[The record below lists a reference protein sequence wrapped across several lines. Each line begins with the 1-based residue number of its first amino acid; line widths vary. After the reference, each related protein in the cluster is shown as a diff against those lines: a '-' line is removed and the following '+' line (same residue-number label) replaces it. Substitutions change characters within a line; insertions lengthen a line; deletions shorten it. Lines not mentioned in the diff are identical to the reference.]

1 MRQKY
6 SLKAFYLLTLTLFTF
21 FSVNSQTTGDI
32 AIIGFNVETTEGNK
46 DLSIL
51 TLADIPANSTVYI
64 TDNEPN
70 GTGGFSSGEGV
81 LSWNTGSYSIEQ
93 GTVIVFSNVAED
105 ISRSVS
111 IGSVSEPDAGFNPTD
126 KDGLFI
132 YTGTDENTVINFI
145 YGLQIGNDV
154 TQSGNL
160 TGTSLV
166 TGTSHAII
174 DNSASPDG
182 GFYNGSRSSESIYS
196 NYLTLIS
203 DKANWS
209 TTTGNGETFAIPFS
223 KESFTILTT
232 NWLGAISSSWN
243 DPLNWDNGVP
253 NSSSLVTI
261 PDLMTNAPSI
271 DTNTNAEV
279 GNISI
284 SEADG
289 LSVLS
294 GSLTVYG
301 NVTVNAGSSL
311 YLESK
316 ITASKTLDA
325 GTLILNGSYA
335 SVDNNSFF
343 YFTETF
349 VDDTSGWS
357 LISSPTIGELI
368 DGNTGDGNFAVFN
381 ALQQSATNY
390 GIAFYDNSQSDANLR
405 WDYYTKAQVDVANAS
420 AVLTMDQGKGYS
432 VLPNSALN
440 SDTAKGNLGFKGDA
454 PTSDV
459 SITVSDNTATS
470 GNAFNLVGNPYPAY
484 LAFNTTANSTN
495 LLSENSG
502 VLEEETFWIW
512 DKTSDSY
519 TTVNQTTTV
528 GTGVNQRPSLYIA
541 PAQSFFVKSNNT
553 GGDFKFKQAN
563 QSHQVAGTFNKTENL
578 RPEIN
583 LSITNIN
590 KTSNTSIFYY
600 SGKTTG
606 FDNGYD
612 SSIFTGAGDSFTV
625 YTKLASEENNKKLA
639 IQTLP
644 KSNFE
649 TMIIPV
655 GVYAPSDSEITFSA
669 KGINLPKE
677 HNIYLED
684 KLNSTFT
691 LLDDSSNYVAS
702 VKTNYTED
710 RFFIH
715 TKTASVLNSE
725 TFSLNNINIFKTSNS
740 TLKITGLEKE
750 KATVSIFNILG
761 KNVMNTTFESST
773 EKNIT
778 LPKLA
783 SGVYIIKLETEKS
796 KLNKKI
802 ILE

>member
-6 SLKAFYLLTLTLFTF
+6 SLKAFYLLTLTIFTF

-32 AIIGFNVETTEGNK
+32 AFTAFNADGDTDFSLINLV
-46 DLSIL
+46 DLSPNTIIYIKDGSGFL
-51 TLADIPANSTVYI
+51 T
-64 TDNEPN
+64 
-70 GTGGFSSGEGV
+70 
-81 LSWNTGSYSIEQ
+81 WNTGSSVIKSGSITVFTDVDAASNPLLGVSKGSIEKS
-93 GTVIVFSNVAED
+93 GSFNWSASGEAVFVYL
-105 ISRSVS
+105 
-111 IGSVSEPDAGFNPTD
+111 GTD
-126 KDGLFI
+126 KDTPTTYLTGLK
-132 YTGTDENTVINFI
+132 N
-145 YGLQIGNDV
+145 GNL
-154 TQSGNL
+154 SGEL
-160 TGTSLV
+160 TGTGLTAGVDFLEFNPVS
-166 TGTSHAII
+166 
-174 DNSASPDG
+174 SPDG
-182 GFYNGSRSSESIYS
+182 GFYSGLRSTEAVYS
-196 NYLTLIS
+196 SYFALLINKNNWTRNTTDGEATLPI
-203 DKANWS
+203 
-209 TTTGNGETFAIPFS
+209 S

-316 ITASKTLDA
+316 VTASKTLDA
-325 GTLILNGSYA
+325 GTLILNGSYT

-440 SDTAKGNLGFKGDA
+440 SDTAKGNLGFKGNV

-484 LAFNTTANSTN
+484 LPFNTTANSTN

-502 VLEEETFWIW
+502 VLEEETLWIW
-512 DKTSDSY
+512 DKTSASY

-528 GTGVNQRPSLYIA
+528 GTGINQRPSLYIA

-563 QSHQVAGTFNKTENL
+563 QSHQVVGTFNKTENL

-725 TFSLNNINIFKTSNS
+725 TFSFNNINIFKTSNS

-761 KNVMNTTFESST
+761 KTVMNTTFESST